1 MRHSNHDLTEFLRS
15 RRALIRPADVGLPDS
30 KRGGSLTQDHVAEL
44 IGVSRQWYLRFE
56 AGDVSEPTLSLIRRT
71 AKALRLSPA
80 DVETLWRLASQ
91 DALPELAHRERRTD
105 GDVLASTRT
114 LRDFARR
121 SSTACDVSELATL
134 AADAA
139 AMAIGSSLYYV
150 GLVEGRF
157 ASFIA
162 ASGSGE
168 ALVGLRS
175 SDEDSYA
182 SRLAKGETVSCPSIA
197 RSGAEII
204 VAFGR
209 LTAMRSFA
217 ATTLEDRGVVVALV
231 GVMCGVER
239 EYSEYDLAALEAVRA
254 IAELAL
260 RGST

>member
-1 MRHSNHDLTEFLRS
+1 MPHSNRALTEFLRS
-15 RRALIRPADVGLPDS
+15 RRALLRPADVGLPDS

-91 DALPELAHRERRTD
+91 DALPELEHRERRID

-121 SSTACDVSELATL
+121 SSTASDVSELATL

-139 AMAIGSSLYYV
+139 TAIGSSLDYV

-175 SDEDSYA
+175 SNEDSYA
-182 SRLAKGETVSCPSIA
+182 SRLAKGETVSCPSIT

-231 GVMCGVER
+231 GVMRGVEC